1 MRPLVARSH
10 RICNSVTGEVA
21 VAVDAAAVAEFARLV
36 IAAVIFMV
44 GPSELLRQRNG

>member
-1 MRPLVARSH
+1 VRALVARAH
-10 RICNSVTGEVA
+10 RICNSVTEVA
-21 VAVDAAAVAEFARLV
+21 VAVHAAAVAEFARLV

>member
-1 MRPLVARSH
+1 MRPLVEGTDGVRDA
-10 RICNSVTGEVA
+10 ITEVA

>member
-1 MRPLVARSH
+1 MRAVVARAD
-10 RICNSVTGEVA
+10 RVRDSVTGEVA